1 MSFWKSLCRR
11 FHAIL
16 HSDSDS
22 GELPATGG
30 DVPMGAIWLGIG
42 AVGLGGI
49 AVTAA
54 AARRRASQNS

>member
-1 MSFWKSLCRR
+1 GNVIATTEITVTADSD
-11 FHAIL
+11 
-16 HSDSDS
+16 SDSDS

>member
-1 MSFWKSLCRR
+1 MTADSD
-11 FHAIL
+11 
-16 HSDSDS
+16 SDSDS